1 MLPIPLR
8 AGRYLGVAL
17 LLAGTS
23 CARAQESI
31 SPLPP
36 GVKAGAWT
44 DLLNGSAA
52 SWRGYKVDSLPSG
65 WRYDAAAGTLTRER
79 PAGDIVS
86 RAEYTDFELEL
97 EWRVGLKGNAGVF
110 YHATEATDVIYE
122 NAPEMQILDNGGHND
137 GKNPLTSA
145 GSNYALN
152 APSADVTRP
161 VGEWN
166 QARIVILGPH
176 VEHWLNGTKVVEY
189 ELWSPAWVESVK
201 KSKFDQWPTYG
212 LARRGHIGLQDHGDV
227 VAFRHIRIRE
237 LTR

>member
-23 CARAQESI
+23 CARAQEST
-31 SPLPP
+31 SPLPA

-97 EWRVGLKGNAGVF
+97 EWRVGPKGNAGVF

-212 LARRGHIGLQDHGDV
+212 LARRGHIGLQDHGDIV
-227 VAFRHIRIRE
+227 NFRHIRIRE